1 MKHRIVRLCIL
12 AVWLLLALLI
22 VAPAL
27 AQDGGGDT
35 PSPQGEAQSDS
46 APKDLDDIAVK
57 LTPLLVGAALIERAI
72 EFLFNWAERA
82 VLDATH
88 YLHGIAS
95 RATGLVQVD
104 LKTAW
109 KNLNKLR
116 TAVLTRQMQADS
128 LQPTDPDS
136 SKMEHWPLELLE
148 ARLIDA
154 QRLFAEAQD
163 SVKTAMDS
171 KVYILRKKMAAGW
184 ISMLLGV
191 ILGFSAHLRLFQ
203 PLGVSVDADIFD
215 TIDIVMAGVLMGL
228 GTEWVHQVI
237 GLLIQ
242 GKGLLGRAAGGS
254 DTVDLEQVRALTTLA
269 VQAALREQADKLKDQ
284 ATETAQNLIQPPT

>member
-1 MKHRIVRLCIL
+1 MKHRIVRLCVL

-27 AQDGGGDT
+27 AQDGGDT
-35 PSPQGEAQSDS
+35 LSPQGEVQSDS
-46 APKDLDDIAVK
+46 APQDLDDIAVK
-57 LTPLLVGAALIERAI
+57 LTPLLVGAALIERTI

-95 RATGLVQVD
+95 RVTGLVQVD

-116 TAVLTRQMQADS
+116 TAVLTRQMQAAAPQSTDADS
-128 LQPTDPDS
+128 PD
-136 SKMEHWPLELLE
+136 MEHWPLELLE

-191 ILGFSAHLRLFQ
+191 ILGFSADLRLFQ
-203 PLGVSVDADIFD
+203 PLGVSVDADLFD
-215 TIDIVMAGVLMGL
+215 KFDIVMAGVLMGL

-254 DTVDLEQVRALTTLA
+254 DTVDLEQVKALTTLA
-269 VQAALREQADKLKDQ
+269 VQEALRDQAEKLKDQ

>member
-1 MKHRIVRLCIL
+1 MKHRVVRLCVL

-27 AQDGGGDT
+27 AQDGGDT
-35 PSPQGEAQSDS
+35 LSPQGEVQSDS
-46 APKDLDDIAVK
+46 APQDLDDIAVK
-57 LTPLLVGAALIERAI
+57 LTPLLVGAALIERTF
-72 EFLFNWAERA
+72 EFLVNWAERA
-82 VLDATH
+82 VLEATH
-88 YLHGIAS
+88 YLHGSAS
-95 RATGLVQVD
+95 RVTGLVQVD

-116 TAVLTRQMQADS
+116 TAVLTRQMQAAAPQSTDADS
-128 LQPTDPDS
+128 PD
-136 SKMEHWPLELLE
+136 MEHWPLELLE

-191 ILGFSAHLRLFQ
+191 ILGFSADLRLFQ
-203 PLGVSVDADIFD
+203 PLGVSVDADLFD
-215 TIDIVMAGVLMGL
+215 KFDIVMAGVLMGL

-254 DTVDLEQVRALTTLA
+254 DTVDLEQVKALTTLA
-269 VQAALREQADKLKDQ
+269 VQEALRDQAEKLKDQ